1 MKKGFTLV
9 ELMAVIIL
17 LAVICAISFPV
28 VNSIISSTKQEAYD
42 NQVLLLVEAGKKWG
56 IKNVDKLP
64 LEGELYITIE
74 QLLEGGFIENGRITN
89 PKDNTE
95 MTGCVLVKYIS
106 EYNQYSYEYKEKC
119 E

>member
-9 ELMAVIIL
+9 ELIAVIIL
-17 LAVICAISFPV
+17 LAIVCAISFPV
-28 VNSIISSTKQEAYD
+28 VNNIISGTKQEAYN
-42 NQVLLLVEAGKKWG
+42 NQISLIVEAGKKWG

-64 LEGELYITIE
+64 LEGDLYITIK
-74 QLLEGGFIENGRITN
+74 QLVEGGFIENGKIIN

-95 MTGCVLVKYIS
+95 MTGCVLVKYME
-106 EYNQYSYEYKEKC
+106 EYNQYSYEYKEIC